1 MNELLKRG
9 GIEFLAVF
17 LGIALSLWVDQY
29 QKAKEAISFNNKIL
43 NRLYDNLEA
52 DSVDAVWNANA
63 HRVAMVGSEK
73 VIKWCSD
80 NQPQMD
86 SIDIYI
92 SSMAIRTIFV
102 NNKEEYNALKS
113 SGRMDLIN
121 SEELIKSLHD
131 YYTAVDFIKES
142 DKAIL
147 DRVNNHFIPFISN
160 YADFYGR
167 DSTKIVYK
175 IYPTFNIIKNPNKY
189 KLNFFASAKH
199 STSKRMFER
208 YGDIIKDVTAIRR
221 LIRKELKN

>member
-1 MNELLKRG
+1 MGRP
-9 GIEFLAVF
+9 VP
-17 LGIALSLWVDQY
+17 
-29 QKAKEAISFNNKIL
+29 KAKEAISFNNKIL

-63 HRVAMVGSEK
+63 HKVAMVGSEK

-131 YYTAVDFIKES
+131 YYTAVDFIKEN